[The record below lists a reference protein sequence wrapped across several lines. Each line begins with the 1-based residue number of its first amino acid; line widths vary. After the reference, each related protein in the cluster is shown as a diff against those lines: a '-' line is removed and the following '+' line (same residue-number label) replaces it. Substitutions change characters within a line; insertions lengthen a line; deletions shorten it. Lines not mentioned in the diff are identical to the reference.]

1 MSLFCFIF
9 YQVTAIN
16 SASVINNKASRMQKF
31 AIQINFFSL
40 KFNVAGFF
48 SLSIIYVNIHLRK
61 LRDKICYFHEKQP

>member
-16 SASVINNKASRMQKF
+16 SEMVINNKASRMQKF
-31 AIQINFFSL
+31 AIQIKFFPL

-48 SLSIIYVNIHLRK
+48 SLSMIYANIHLRK
-61 LRDKICYFHEKQP
+61 ARDNICYFHEKQP